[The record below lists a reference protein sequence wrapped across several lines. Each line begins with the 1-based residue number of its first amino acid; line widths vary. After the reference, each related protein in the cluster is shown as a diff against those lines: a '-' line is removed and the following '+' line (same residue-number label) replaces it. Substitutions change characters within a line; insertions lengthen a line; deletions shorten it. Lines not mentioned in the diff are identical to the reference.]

1 MSDIASRGRRLP
13 AAERRATLV
22 TAASELFADRGY
34 DHASLDELAAR
45 AGVTKVIVYRHF
57 ASKKDLYLELLA
69 EHRDVLL
76 RTLAEGMAVAGPLG
90 ERVPSVADAW
100 FAYVEA
106 NPFAWSML
114 FRDVTGDPE
123 IRAFHAGMR
132 DTARNALV
140 GLLAAEPG
148 MQLASELREPVAET
162 LRSAMTGVALWWL
175 DHPAV
180 PRATLVHTIVQTVW
194 RGLADAAGSTP

>member
-1 MSDIASRGRRLP
+1 MSDIASRKRRLP

-22 TAASELFADRGY
+22 AAASELFADRGY

-57 ASKKDLYLELLA
+57 ASKKDLYLELLG

-76 RTLAEGMAVAGPLG
+76 RTLADGMAAAGPLG
-90 ERVPSVADAW
+90 ERVPRVADAW

-114 FRDVTGDPE
+114 FRDVSGDPE

-148 MQLASELREPVAET
+148 LQLASDLREPVAEA
-162 LRSAMTGVALWWL
+162 LRSAMTGLALWWF
-175 DHPAV
+175 DHPGV
-180 PRATLVHTIVQTVW
+180 PRATLVDTIVQTVW
-194 RGLADAAGSTP
+194 RGLADVAGRVP

>member
-1 MSDIASRGRRLP
+1 MSDIASRRRRLP

-22 TAASELFADRGY
+22 RAASELFADRGY

-90 ERVPSVADAW
+90 DRVPRVADSW
-100 FAYVEA
+100 FAYVER

-132 DTARNALV
+132 DMARDALV

-148 MQLASELREPVAET
+148 MQLASELREPVAEA
-162 LRSAMTGVALWWL
+162 LRSAMTGLALWWL
-175 DHPAV
+175 DHPDV
-180 PRATLVHTIVQTVW
+180 PRATLVDAIVHTVW